1 MKTYQ
6 VAGVGG
12 RGHVDTGV
20 GHLCPVGVC
29 HAKRKEIKNFYQ
41 PILILYKFNNIYNPR
56 CNLTYPYLYP
66 NLA

>member
-20 GHLCPVGVC
+20 GHLCPVGVS
-29 HAKRKEIKNFYQ
+29 HAKGKEIKIFYQ
-41 PILILYKFNNIYNPR
+41 PIL
-56 CNLTYPYLYP
+56 T
-66 NLA
+66 